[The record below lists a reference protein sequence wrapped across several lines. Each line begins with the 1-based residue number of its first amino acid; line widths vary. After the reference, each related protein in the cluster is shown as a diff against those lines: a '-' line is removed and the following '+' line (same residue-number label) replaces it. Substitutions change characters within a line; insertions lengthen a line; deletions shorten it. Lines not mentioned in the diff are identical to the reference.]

1 MDIQKFNIID
11 NNLLFND
18 IDNELELEWEKF
30 FDESTTVFSYDGD
43 PVGIMNARDRKSV
56 V

>member
-1 MDIQKFNIID
+1 MGIGFQWRRILMDIQKFNIID

-30 FDESTTVFSYDGD
+30 FDESTTVF
-43 PVGIMNARDRKSV
+43 
-56 V
+56 